1 MSDQQDIAKRI
12 ANILRLL
19 ATKIES
25 SPYLLDDLG
34 LSLDDLPG
42 KVRRRSK
49 REPANIPDIF
59 TIFSQGGEKALR
71 AVLDRLELP
80 VLRKVVSQHG
90 LDPSKLAVKWRNKER
105 LIQLIVERVLS
116 RSEKGKTFEKYP

>member
-1 MSDQQDIAKRI
+1 MSEQQDTAKRV
-12 ANILRLL
+12 ASLLRLL

-25 SPYLLDDLG
+25 SPHLLDDLG
-34 LSLDDLPG
+34 LAVGDLPK
-42 KVRRRSK
+42 KVKARTK
-49 REPANIPDIF
+49 RESVLIPDVF
-59 TIFSQGGEKALR
+59 TIFSQGGEEALR
-71 AVLDRLELP
+71 AVLDPLELP

-105 LIQLIVERVLS
+105 LVQLIMDRVLG